1 LSTKYE
7 NKFDISIRMKKKKK
21 TLMGVIKKI
30 CNPGREL
37 TELLNLGDYF
47 VV

>member
-21 TLMGVIKKI
+21 NLKGVIKKI

>member
-1 LSTKYE
+1 
-7 NKFDISIRMKKKKK
+7 MKKINQNLK
-21 TLMGVIKKI
+21 GVIKNI
-30 CNPGREL
+30 CNSGREL